1 MVPAKK
7 GLRSSVLCDDP
18 TWERRSDMHNDS
30 ARSRREFV
38 AVTALGAT
46 GLALASR
53 GHLRAQTRERPPQ
66 LKPELVNEFVR
77 VAHVDLK
84 RTQELLDEQPALLNA
99 TWDWGGGDWEAAI
112 GGAGHMGRKDIATF
126 LLGRGARMDIF
137 VAAMLGRLD
146 ILRPTLEA
154 FPELLHSRG
163 PHGISLLRHA
173 KAGGAEAVVEFLGSK
188 GITE

>member
-1 MVPAKK
+1 M
-7 GLRSSVLCDDP
+7 GIR
-18 TWERRSDMHNDS
+18 TME
-30 ARSRREFV
+30 SRRVFL
-38 AVTALGAT
+38 AGTLGAA
-46 GLALASR
+46 GLAITPGARAL
-53 GHLRAQTRERPPQ
+53 AQTRERPPQ
-66 LKPELVNEFVR
+66 LKPELVKEFVGA
-77 VAHVDLK
+77 AHGNLE
-84 RTQELLDEQPALLNA
+84 RTHELLDEQPSLLNA

-146 ILRPTLEA
+146 ILKPTLEA

-173 KAGGAEAVVEFLGSK
+173 RAGGAEAEAVVEFLGSK

>member
-1 MVPAKK
+1 MH
-7 GLRSSVLCDDP
+7 
-18 TWERRSDMHNDS
+18 SDL

-38 AVTALGAT
+38 AATALGAT
-46 GLALASR
+46 GLVFAPPEGL
-53 GHLRAQTRERPPQ
+53 LAQTRERPPQ
-66 LKPELVNEFVR
+66 LKAELVNEFVR
-77 VAHVDLK
+77 AAHVNLE

-126 LLGRGARMDIF
+126 LLGRGARLDLF

-146 ILRPTLEA
+146 IVKPTVEA
-154 FPELLHSRG
+154 FPELLYSRG

-173 KAGGAEAVVEFLGSK
+173 KAGGADAQAVLEFLGAR